1 MFLLWFVQTSVSE
14 SQSSE
19 DVLLSSCTEFIHC
32 R

>member
-19 DVLLSSCTEFIHC
+19 DVLLSSCTEFTHC